1 MISGIGLKRLIGRS
15 LPNVFISLLGRADG
29 RKKIS
34 GQDGRKYG
42 EWVVPLRSQIE
53 VWPIYKLNEDFSKHI
68 FFECRLA
75 KSSGDCL
82 NRNSSSN
89 FSILID
95 GIRELG

>member
-1 MISGIGLKRLIGRS
+1 MSIHIPSETEYDKWNWPQAADWQVSSKRVYQFARES
-15 LPNVFISLLGRADG
+15 RWEEED
-29 RKKIS
+29 K
-34 GQDGRKYG
+34 
-42 EWVVPLRSQIE
+42 WSQIE